1 MRFHKSS
8 NNHHND
14 ETEDIISQETA
25 DHLKWIENNIQTTTL
40 IDAYVFFLSAK
51 KIDLIFCL
59 FFFHFLKVYAVSYGF
74 G

>member
-8 NNHHND
+8 NHNHHD

-40 IDAYVFFLSAK
+40 IDAYVYSSAK
-51 KIDLIFCL
+51 KLI
-59 FFFHFLKVYAVSYGF
+59 
-74 G
+74 